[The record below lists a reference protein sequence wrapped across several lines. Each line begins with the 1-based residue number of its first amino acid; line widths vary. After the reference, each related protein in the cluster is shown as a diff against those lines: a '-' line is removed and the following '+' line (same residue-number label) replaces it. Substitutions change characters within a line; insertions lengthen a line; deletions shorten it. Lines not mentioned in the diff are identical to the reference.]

1 MDETTARP
9 GVRLHCDAPLA
20 AGAPVELGE
29 ARAHYLRNVMRMRAG
44 DVVSLFSAA
53 HGEWAARI
61 EALSRASC
69 VAVPIAALRPPAA
82 EDGPWLCFAPIKRAR
97 LDAMVE
103 KATELGASR
112 LVPVFTRHTAMERVN
127 VERLASIATEAAEQC
142 ERLSVPEVAAPTTL
156 AELLAG
162 WPAGRMLVVA
172 DETGGGA
179 PIAAALAGASFPL
192 AILAGPEGGFAR
204 AELDALARAVFVRRV
219 GLGPRILRADT
230 AAIAALAILQA
241 LAGDGAIAP
250 RAASRARD
258 GIIHGA

>member
-1 MDETTARP
+1 MDEKTARP
-9 GVRLHCDAPLA
+9 GVRLHCAAPLA
-20 AGAPVELGE
+20 AGEPVELGE

-44 DVVSLFSAA
+44 DGIGLFNAA
-53 HGEWAARI
+53 HGEWAARV
-61 EALSRASC
+61 ESLSRSSC
-69 VAVPIAALRPPAA
+69 VAVPVAALRPPAA

-127 VERLASIATEAAEQC
+127 VERLAAIATEAAEQC
-142 ERLSVPEVAAPTTL
+142 ERLSVPEISAPATL
-156 AELLAG
+156 EGLLAG
-162 WPAGRMLVVA
+162 WPAGRVLVVA
-172 DETGGGA
+172 DESGGGV
-179 PIAAALAGASFPL
+179 PIASALAGASGPL

-241 LAGDGAIAP
+241 LAGDGTIAP
-250 RAASRARD
+250 RATWRDRD

>member
-69 VAVPIAALRPPAA
+69 VAVPVAALRPPAA

-112 LVPVFTRHTAMERVN
+112 LLPVFTRHTAMERVN

-142 ERLSVPEVAAPTTL
+142 ERLSVPEVAAPATL

-172 DETGGGA
+172 DETGG
-179 PIAAALAGASFPL
+179 AAALAGASFPL

>member
-1 MDETTARP
+1 MDEKTARP
-9 GVRLHCDAPLA
+9 GVRLHCAAPLA
-20 AGAPVELGE
+20 AGEPVELGE

-44 DVVSLFSAA
+44 DEIGLFDAA
-53 HGEWAARI
+53 HGEWAARV
-61 EALSRASC
+61 ESLSRSSC
-69 VAVPIAALRPPAA
+69 VAVPVAALRPPAA

-127 VERLASIATEAAEQC
+127 VERLAAIATEAAEQC
-142 ERLSVPEVAAPTTL
+142 ERLSVPEISAPATL
-156 AELLAG
+156 EGLLAG
-162 WPAGRMLVVA
+162 WPAGRVLVVA
-172 DETGGGA
+172 DESGGGV
-179 PIAAALAGASFPL
+179 PIASALAGASGPL

-219 GLGPRILRADT
+219 GLGPRILRSDT

-241 LAGDGAIAP
+241 LAGDGTIAP
-250 RAASRARD
+250 RATWRARD

>member
-1 MDETTARP
+1 MDEKTARP
-9 GVRLHCDAPLA
+9 GVRLHCAAPLA
-20 AGAPVELGE
+20 AGEPVELGE

-44 DVVSLFSAA
+44 DGIGLFNAA
-53 HGEWAARI
+53 HGEWAARV
-61 EALSRASC
+61 ESLSRSSC
-69 VAVPIAALRPPAA
+69 VAVPVAALRPPAA

-127 VERLASIATEAAEQC
+127 VERLAAIATEAAEQC
-142 ERLSVPEVAAPTTL
+142 ERLSVPEISAPATL
-156 AELLAG
+156 EGLLAG
-162 WPAGRMLVVA
+162 WPAGRVLVVA
-172 DETGGGA
+172 DESGGGV
-179 PIAAALAGASFPL
+179 PIASALAGASGPL

-241 LAGDGAIAP
+241 LAGDGTIAP
-250 RAASRARD
+250 RATWRARD

>member
-1 MDETTARP
+1 MDEKTARP
-9 GVRLHCDAPLA
+9 GVRLHCAAPLA
-20 AGAPVELGE
+20 AGEPVELGE

-44 DVVSLFSAA
+44 DEIGLFDAA
-53 HGEWAARI
+53 HGEWAARV
-61 EALSRASC
+61 ESLSRSSC
-69 VAVPIAALRPPAA
+69 VAVPVAALRPPAA

-127 VERLASIATEAAEQC
+127 VERLAAIATEAAEQC
-142 ERLSVPEVAAPTTL
+142 ERLSVPEISAPATL
-156 AELLAG
+156 EGLLAG
-162 WPAGRMLVVA
+162 WPAGRVLVVA
-172 DETGGGA
+172 DESGGGV
-179 PIAAALAGASFPL
+179 PIASALAGASGPL

-241 LAGDGAIAP
+241 LAGDGTIAP
-250 RAASRARD
+250 RATWRARD

>member
-1 MDETTARP
+1 
-9 GVRLHCDAPLA
+9 
-20 AGAPVELGE
+20 
-29 ARAHYLRNVMRMRAG
+29 
-44 DVVSLFSAA
+44 
-53 HGEWAARI
+53 
-61 EALSRASC
+61 
-69 VAVPIAALRPPAA
+69 
-82 EDGPWLCFAPIKRAR
+82 
-97 LDAMVE
+97 
-103 KATELGASR
+103 
-112 LVPVFTRHTAMERVN
+112 
-127 VERLASIATEAAEQC
+127 
-142 ERLSVPEVAAPTTL
+142 VPEVAAPATL
-156 AELLAG
+156 GELLAG